1 MYREYLEAKKASDVE
16 KEQLMKER
24 NDLQATKE
32 QDQIQV
38 QELRVCEQLG
48 GCTLFSDVIPC

>member
-16 KEQLMKER
+16 KEQLLKER

-38 QELRVCEQLG
+38 QELRVCEH
-48 GCTLFSDVIPC
+48 C